1 MKTRCGKCEAPLR
14 ADGPAY
20 VCSFECTFCYECS
33 SEANWICPNCTGEL
47 VRRPRR
53 NASVAAAENNNNN
66 DSAGLW
72 GSRPWVIWALS
83 FAIWTLIALAA
94 SGSVYELYRS
104 RGYPMRFATVLASE
118 LSQVL
123 TYAPLTPFVLALA
136 MRFPIQRGNWLRR
149 SSLHLLFGIAF
160 SIVHVTLRGLT
171 PYAAWDSKLGAYVS
185 AVWNSQAH
193 MFEIKWPIFRTL
205 FFSNVVDDITGTY
218 VPIVLVA
225 HALLYYRSFRDRELH
240 SAKLEVQLAKSNLQV
255 LKSHLQPHF
264 LFNTMHS
271 ISSLML
277 TDVKAA
283 DKMMS
288 RLSDLLRMTF
298 ESSGVQISTLSR
310 ELEFV
315 AGYLEIEK
323 IRFGDRLTVVL
334 DIAADTL
341 DAQVP
346 SFLLQPLVENAIRHG
361 TSRLS
366 RGGSVWITA
375 NQDGRYL
382 YLRVRDNGPGLVKT
396 ADAPS
401 RTGLGIRTTRE
412 RLQTLYGNA
421 QSFDIHD
428 APNGGVEVSVRI
440 PLRIEPELKDSAMFS
455 QLANESANDSVA
467 DNDSLRKTSIDAWGP
482 TIVERGR
489 RSIGRTIE

>member
-1 MKTRCGKCEAPLR
+1 MQLQMKIRCAKCEAPLQ
-14 ADGPAY
+14 ANGEAY
-20 VCSFECTFCYECS
+20 VCSYECTFCSGCYS
-33 SEANWICPNCTGEL
+33 KSNGVCPNCSGEL

-53 NASVAAAENNNNN
+53 NARVADGENNNNN
-66 DSAGLW
+66 NEGVEIW
-72 GSRPWVIWALS
+72 GSRPWLIWVLS

-104 RGYPMRFATVLASE
+104 RGYPMSFASVLASE

-136 MRFPIQRGNWLRR
+136 MRFPIQRGNWIRR
-149 SSLHLLFGIAF
+149 SLLHLLFAVAF
-160 SIVHVTLRGLT
+160 SIAHVILRGLT
-171 PYAAWDSKLGAYVS
+171 PYAAWNPKLGTYVS

-193 MFEIKWPIFRTL
+193 VFEIKWEIFKTL

-225 HALLYYRSFRDRELH
+225 HALSYYRSFRDRELH

-288 RLSDLLRMTF
+288 RLSDLLRMSF
-298 ESSGVQISTLSR
+298 ESSGVQISSLSK

-323 IRFGDRLTVVL
+323 IRFGDRLNVVL
-334 DIAADTL
+334 DIPAETL

-361 TSRLS
+361 VSRLS
-366 RGGSVWITA
+366 SGGNVWIIA
-375 NQDGRYL
+375 SQDGRYL
-382 YLRVRDNGPGLVKT
+382 YLRVRDNGPGLVKIP
-396 ADAPS
+396 ADPS
-401 RTGLGIRTTRE
+401 RTGLGLSTTRE
-412 RLQTLYGNA
+412 RLVTLYGTE
-421 QSFDIHD
+421 QSFQILD
-428 APNGGVEVSVRI
+428 APNGGVEVTVRI
-440 PLRIEPELKDSAMFS
+440 PFRIEPLLLKDNVTFSRTASA
-455 QLANESANDSVA
+455 Q
-467 DNDSLRKTSIDAWGP
+467 
-482 TIVERGR
+482 
-489 RSIGRTIE
+489 